1 MQISRAITGMTLA
14 ASLFTDPSIVPKYF
28 GVSPDIYV
36 PVVLILVFYQIAF
49 LLLRRGF
56 QIHNKL
62 VFPAAVFLVYA
73 AVSLYYRAWADQS
86 AGDFSLHVLMVA
98 NFYFLLLLLTDD
110 GWQESFLTAIYIA
123 AIAHFIS
130 LLPDPMGFRINLI
143 AATAYDLGAGGLGGM
158 SRRETGL
165 FPAPAML
172 VAFSLVLFAAAFF
185 GFARS
190 TRRFWPVLFIGIAL
204 ALGLS
209 TFNRSFFIGIAFAL
223 IVLSW
228 CSGVRAKL
236 LVFYAI
242 GAAALLLLPL
252 GEYIDFFSNRMRAL
266 LYGGI
271 EASQRWTG
279 DNGIATGFGVF
290 LDYPLFGRPI
300 APGGGTLQALGAQSQ
315 LVNPHN
321 GWVQILA
328 IYGIVAGAPILYLY
342 GWAIART
349 MRVLAKRRTYWLE
362 LQRSHNLAQSQMFLA
377 AIAVTFIPL
386 LMIEPIGE
394 YSFIVLLSISP
405 IIANLPRFSARG
417 RNPRASFKPKPG
429 ALHHRGT

>member
-28 GVSPDIYV
+28 GFSPDAYV
-36 PVVLILVFYQIAF
+36 LVVFGAVLYQIFFLLARRRFQIPSKIVFLAVAF
-49 LLLRRGF
+49 L
-56 QIHNKL
+56 
-62 VFPAAVFLVYA
+62 PYA
-73 AVSLYYRAWADQS
+73 AVSVYYRIWVGQS
-86 AGDFSLHVLMVA
+86 AGDFGLHVLMIA
-98 NFYFLLLLLTDD
+98 NFYFLLFLLTDD

-123 AIAHFIS
+123 AIGHFIS
-130 LLPDPMGFRINLI
+130 LLPDPMGFRTNLI
-143 AATAYDLGAGGLGGM
+143 AATAYDLGEGGLEGA

-172 VAFSLVLFAAAFF
+172 VAFSLALFTAAFF
-185 GFARS
+185 GFARKS
-190 TRRFWPVLFIGIAL
+190 RRFWPVLFIGIAL

-228 CSGVRAKL
+228 SSGVRAKL

-242 GAAALLLLPL
+242 GGVSLLLLPWGNYVEFVGTRIL
-252 GEYIDFFSNRMRAL
+252 AL
-266 LYGGI
+266 LDGGI

-279 DNGIATGFGVF
+279 DAGIATGFGIF
-290 LDYPLFGRPI
+290 LDYPLFGSPI
-300 APGGGTLQALGAQSQ
+300 APRGGTLQALGAKSQ

-328 IYGIVAGAPILYLY
+328 IYGIIAGAPILYLY

-362 LQRSHNLAQSQMFLA
+362 LQRAHNLAQSQMFLA
-377 AIAVTFIPL
+377 AIAAILIPV

-394 YSFIVLLSISP
+394 YSFVFLLSLSP
-405 IIANLPRFSARG
+405 IIAGLPRFSAREG
-417 RNPRASFKPKPG
+417 TPRASFKPKPS
-429 ALHHRGT
+429 ALPYRGT

>member
-1 MQISRAITGMTLA
+1 MQINRAITSVTLA

-28 GVSPDIYV
+28 GFSPYAYV
-36 PVVLILVFYQIAF
+36 FVVLGAVLYQIVF
-49 LLLRRGF
+49 LLSLRRFHIPSKIGF
-56 QIHNKL
+56 L
-62 VFPAAVFLVYA
+62 AFVFLLYA
-73 AVSLYYRAWADQS
+73 AVSVYYRIWAGQS
-86 AGDFSLHVLMVA
+86 AADFGLHVLMVA

-143 AATAYDLGAGGLGGM
+143 AATAYDLGEGGLGGM

-172 VAFSLVLFAAAFF
+172 VAFSLALFAAAFF
-185 GFARS
+185 GFERS
-190 TRRFWPVLFIGIAL
+190 SRRFWPVLFIGIAL

-223 IVLSW
+223 IMLSW

-236 LVFYAI
+236 WVFYAI
-242 GAAALLLLPL
+242 GAATLLLLPL
-252 GEYIDFFSNRMRAL
+252 GEYIDFVSNRIRAL
-266 LYGGI
+266 LDGGI

-279 DNGIATGFGVF
+279 DTGIATGFGIF
-290 LDYPLFGRPI
+290 LDYPLFGSPI
-300 APGGGTLQALGAQSQ
+300 APRGGTLQALGAQSQ
-315 LVNPHN
+315 VVNAHN
-321 GWVQILA
+321 GLVQILA
-328 IYGIVAGAPILYLY
+328 IYGIIAGAPILYLY

-377 AIAVTFIPL
+377 AIAATFIPV
-386 LMIEPIGE
+386 LMIEPVGE
-394 YSFIVLLSISP
+394 YSFIFLLSISP
-405 IIANLPRFSARG
+405 IIANLPRFSAQG
-417 RNPRASFKPKPG
+417 RNTRASFKPKPG
-429 ALHHRGT
+429 ALHYRGT